1 MKFKKSTVTI
11 VTLGAVVGNWRPI
24 GSRSRKVIRSC
35 NCLPFPFGG
44 CEWGYG
50 ILACYLDEWFGHGVI
65 KLIASRRCL
74 LAIIYHADILI
85 AMTMSSDPT
94 APPPQLPPEAVTTSE
109 VVSEADAEELTAAA
123 EEGRLSI
130 RAKDLAPKIIEKL
143 SAKFGPDIIV
153 KKLQECL
160 EATKTMAV
168 AGRPLE
174 VDDYKTRLDALKL
187 LLQYQVGMP
196 VSRSEVVTHNVDT
209 MHTLGNKMQQ
219 SPALRRAIGKML
231 DNANEADGATPR
243 DVTPMALS
251 EPEEVE
257 AEEVLQSVPESPET
271 PVEVEVRTRTM
282 GEALRSRGKLT
293 PEEKFTR

>member
-1 MKFKKSTVTI
+1 
-11 VTLGAVVGNWRPI
+11 
-24 GSRSRKVIRSC
+24 
-35 NCLPFPFGG
+35 
-44 CEWGYG
+44 
-50 ILACYLDEWFGHGVI
+50 
-65 KLIASRRCL
+65 
-74 LAIIYHADILI
+74 
-85 AMTMSSDPT
+85 MTMSSDPT

-153 KKLQECL
+153 EKLQECL

-231 DNANEADGATPR
+231 DNANEADGAIPR

-282 GEALRSRGKLT
+282 GETLRSRGKLT